1 MSETAIAGGLWT
13 GPHHDKLGV
22 MKRFFRVVLILA
34 GIAAALYFVT
44 HKQSEA
50 RDLWDEALADVP
62 TP

>member
-1 MSETAIAGGLWT
+1 
-13 GPHHDKLGV
+13 

>member
-1 MSETAIAGGLWT
+1 
-13 GPHHDKLGV
+13 

-34 GIAAALYFVT
+34 GIAAVLYVVT